1 MLVLVTEDD
10 EEYAEIVAEI
20 LRRESHE
27 VVIAGSVNGALRFV
41 EQKLP
46 DLAVLDVMLP
56 DGSGHDV
63 ARELRKRSPELPI
76 LFLSSLDRVTD
87 RIAGFDAGADDYVAK
102 PFHPAEFVARVRALA
117 RRSAGEVPV
126 RRPQGVTVFGLVFD
140 ESNGAAYLDGTNLGC
155 TPLEF
160 DIMREL
166 AAVPGQVLSHS
177 YLNDRVWGYGSMT
190 DGTLLKGH
198 ISAIRRKMRDAGGTE
213 EMVRTVHGVGYSLVP
228 REPAESDAD
237 AEADAQE
244 QSSQPAPTRRA
255 AGS

>member
-87 RIAGFDAGADDYVAK
+87 RIAGFDAGADDYVGK

-126 RRPQGVTVFGLVFD
+126 RRPQGVTVYGLVFD

-177 YLNDRVWGYGSMT
+177 YLNDRVWGYGNMT

-228 REPAESDAD
+228 REPAESE